1 MATLQKWFMGVFRV
15 VGLPTSRHD
24 LGMATN
30 EELLTVAAVA
40 RRLGVAPATL
50 RTWDRRYGLGPSSHE
65 VGEHRRYCPSDLAR
79 LTLMRRLIT
88 SGVAPCDAAEQAKN
102 HKGKIKLETIV
113 DDYVVREDLVQALH
127 KAAKALDKRFIE
139 AALRKDLAENSVE
152 QSWSE
157 VIVPLLFLV
166 GNEWEASGKGVE
178 IEHLLTEVL
187 KGILREHVEDIKK
200 PVNAHPV
207 LLASVGEEMHSLA
220 LHALAAALAS
230 RKIETYFLGSRT
242 PLEALCG
249 MISRSAPP
257 AVFLWAQLPQNAD
270 PKFFKE
276 IPAIR
281 PMPRIVLGGPGWD
294 LELCKDVAV
303 VHDLSQACAEIERA
317 VGL

>member
-1 MATLQKWFMGVFRV
+1 MAIK
-15 VGLPTSRHD
+15 
-24 LGMATN
+24 

-50 RTWDRRYGLGPSSHE
+50 RTWDRRYGLGPSVHE
-65 VGEHRRYCPSDLAR
+65 SGEHRRYCPMDLAR

-88 SGVAPCDAAEQAKN
+88 SGVSPCDAAEQAKT
-102 HKGKIKLETIV
+102 HKGKINIEKIV
-113 DDYVVREDLVQALH
+113 DDYVVREDLVAALH
-127 KAAKALDKRFIE
+127 KAAKGLDKKFIE
-139 AALRKDLAENSVE
+139 TALRKDFAENGVE
-152 QSWSE
+152 KSWSE

-166 GNEWEASGKGVE
+166 GNEWEATGQGVE

-187 KGILREHVEDIKK
+187 KGILRERVEDIKK

-220 LHALAAALAS
+220 LHALAAALAE
-230 RKIETYFLGSRT
+230 RKIESFFLGQRT
-242 PLEALCG
+242 PLAALCG
-249 MISRSAPP
+249 MVTRAAPP

-270 PKFFKE
+270 PKFFKD
-276 IPAIR
+276 IPTIR

-294 LELCKDVAV
+294 HEMCKDVAV

>member
-1 MATLQKWFMGVFRV
+1 MAI
-15 VGLPTSRHD
+15 
-24 LGMATN
+24 N

-50 RTWDRRYGLGPSSHE
+50 RTWDRRYGLGPSTHE
-65 VGEHRRYCPSDLAR
+65 AGEHRRYCPMDLAR

-88 SGVAPCDAAEQAKN
+88 SGVSPCDAAAQAKN
-102 HKGKIKLETIV
+102 HKGKIKVERVV
-113 DDYVVREDLVQALH
+113 DDYVVREDLVGALH

-139 AALRKDLAENSVE
+139 AALRKDLAENGVE
-152 QSWSE
+152 RSWSE
-157 VIVPLLFLV
+157 AIVPLLFLV
-166 GNEWEASGKGVE
+166 GNEWEATGQGVE

-187 KGILREHVEDIKK
+187 KRILRENIEDIKK

-220 LHALAAALAS
+220 LHALAAALAE
-230 RKIETYFLGSRT
+230 RKIETYFLGPRT
-242 PLEALCG
+242 PLSALCG

-276 IPAIR
+276 IPVIR

-294 LELCKDVAV
+294 LEICKDVAV
-303 VHDLSQACAEIERA
+303 VTDLSQACAEIERA